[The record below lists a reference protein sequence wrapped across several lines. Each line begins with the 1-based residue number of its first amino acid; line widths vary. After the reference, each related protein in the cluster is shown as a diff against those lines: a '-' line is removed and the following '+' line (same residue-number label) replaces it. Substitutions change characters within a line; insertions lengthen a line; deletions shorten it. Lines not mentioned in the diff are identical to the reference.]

1 MRSRVSAMT
10 IVAVL
15 LPGWTLPASSQR
27 LLSPKQTHKFNLG
40 SFLSADYPD
49 QNEVAVDQM
58 LVSGV

>member
-15 LPGWTLPASSQR
+15 QPGWTLPPISQR
-27 LLSPKQTHKFNLG
+27 LLSPKQAHKFNLG
-40 SFLSADYPD
+40 PFLPGDYPD
-49 QNEVAVDQM
+49 QNEVAVGQM